1 MRYTLCMDASER
13 RTEAIRLTLEG
24 MGATEAART
33 LGISRRRV
41 YQLLAEAHTQ
51 NLASVQMQISAVEG
65 VDAKVLAAYLR
76 RCLAAAGVRGQ

>member
-1 MRYTLCMDASER
+1 MEVV
-13 RTEAIRLTLEG
+13 RLTLEG
-24 MGATEAART
+24 MGATEIART
-33 LGISRRRV
+33 LGVSRRRV

-51 NLASVQMQISAVEG
+51 NLASVRMAITHVDG